1 VFVNGQAS
9 EAAEVGTPGPA
20 SQLRVGGFHGYPFL
34 RGALDEVRLS
44 QGVRY
49 RSAFTPP
56 AAPFSVD
63 GQTEALYHFD
73 EGSGQS
79 LTDASGR
86 GRDLTLGTSADADA
100 ADLDWIS
107 PGVFAPPPTA
117 TPTPSP
123 TAIPLTG
130 VGFLAS
136 SYVPSSVSGFRTPQL
151 PLLPLWEKGVGGMR
165 GNGAP
170 ESRKSLIPPKKS
182 TLESRHPLPHRHA
195 HADADSYRHPPHR
208 GRFFGKPLRAI
219 SHFSHQDAQTPPSPL
234 VGEGGRGDEG
244 QRRAG
249 MQNVAHLSQKLY
261 T

>member
-86 GRDLTLGTSADADA
+86 GRDLTLGMNADAD
-100 ADLDWIS
+100 S
-107 PGVFAPPPTA
+107 H
-117 TPTPSP
+117 
-123 TAIPLTG
+123 
-130 VGFLAS
+130 
-136 SYVPSSVSGFRTPQL
+136 
-151 PLLPLWEKGVGGMR
+151 
-165 GNGAP
+165 
-170 ESRKSLIPPKKS
+170 
-182 TLESRHPLPHRHA
+182 RHPLPHRHA
-195 HADADSYRHPPHR
+195 HADADSHRHPLPH
-208 GRFFGKPLRAI
+208 AC
-219 SHFSHQDAQTPPSPL
+219 
-234 VGEGGRGDEG
+234 GGRPADAERDGCL
-244 QRRAG
+244 RPAG
-249 MQNVAHLSQKLY
+249 EPARQSWRGI
-261 T
+261 

>member
-107 PGVFAPPPTA
+107 PGVF
-117 TPTPSP
+117 
-123 TAIPLTG
+123 
-130 VGFLAS
+130 
-136 SYVPSSVSGFRTPQL
+136 
-151 PLLPLWEKGVGGMR
+151 
-165 GNGAP
+165 
-170 ESRKSLIPPKKS
+170 
-182 TLESRHPLPHRHA
+182 
-195 HADADSYRHPPHR
+195 HPPHR
-208 GRFFGKPLRAI
+208 GRFFGKLLRAI
-219 SHFSHQDAQTPPSPL
+219 FRFRLQDAPTPPSPL
-234 VGEGGRGDEG
+234 VGEGGWGDEG
-244 QRRAG
+244 QRRTG
-249 MQNVAHLSQKLY
+249 KQKITHPAQEIY
-261 T
+261 P